1 MKKQLKDIPMGKM
14 EEVIPS
20 QFLQTCD
27 IPADEYKVEAFTMV
41 IFGGAGD
48 LSSRKIL
55 PALHH
60 LFTENEFPE
69 GYSILGF
76 DKVDLTEEKYRSNM
90 TEAVRK
96 FSGEEPARWDEFS
109 SHLFYLQGDLE
120 DDEAF
125 RRLIAKVRKIAVPER
140 KKNKEVIY
148 YMALPPQALPV
159 AVEHLKHHNL
169 CRGVFRTKIVVEK
182 PFGTDRSSAAQLN
195 RLLLEAF
202 EEDQIYRI
210 DHYLS
215 KEPVQNIIF
224 MRFSNTIF
232 EQFWNFRYVD
242 NVQITVAED
251 IGIGHRGVFYE
262 KAGVVRDI
270 VQNHMLQMI
279 GLVAMEPP
287 VGFRADF
294 IRDEKLKIFRSIRPM
309 DNDYIDK
316 FMVRGQY
323 GPGKLNGEDMIG
335 YRDER
340 AVSGSSLAPT
350 FLAGKFFID
359 TWRWAGVPFYVRTG
373 KRMAKRITEICI
385 EMKQLPLRLFGRV
398 CDTPGEANVLTL
410 TIQPDE
416 KIALKFGVKYPF
428 SHNQIYPA
436 NMVFGYKDTFRMK
449 SHYPYERLLVD
460 CIKGDLTL
468 FLREDAI
475 EAMWGI
481 VDPINARW
489 ESTGP
494 GEFPNYAAG
503 SWGPKAAH
511 ELLEKEGRRWITA

>member
-1 MKKQLKDIPMGKM
+1 MTKTD
-14 EEVIPS
+14 EVISS
-20 QFLQTCD
+20 QFLETCD

-48 LSSRKIL
+48 LSGRKIL
-55 PALHH
+55 PALYH
-60 LFTENEFPE
+60 LFTEDEFPE

-76 DKVDLTEEKYRSNM
+76 DRIDLTEEQYRSSM
-90 TEAVRK
+90 RDAVRK
-96 FSGEEPARWDEFS
+96 FSDEEPVRWDEFS
-109 SHLFYLQGDLE
+109 RHLFYLQGNLE

-125 RRLIAKVRKIAVPER
+125 KKLILKVRKIVPGKR
-140 KKNKEVIY
+140 KNKEVIY
-148 YMALPPQALPV
+148 YMALPPRALPA
-159 AVEHLKHHNL
+159 AVELLEHHNL

-182 PFGTDRSSAAQLN
+182 PFGTDRSSAAHLN
-195 RLLLEAF
+195 RMLLEAF
-202 EEDQIYRI
+202 DEDQIYRI

-224 MRFSNTIF
+224 MRFANTIF

-251 IGIGHRGVFYE
+251 MGIGHRGAFYE
-262 KAGVVRDI
+262 TAGVVRDI
-270 VQNHMLQMI
+270 VQNHMMQML

-309 DNDYIDK
+309 DNEYIDK

-323 GPGKLNGEDMIG
+323 GQGNVHGEDVIG
-335 YRDER
+335 YRDEK
-340 AVSGSSLAPT
+340 AVSKASLAPT
-350 FLAGKFFID
+350 FFAGKFFID

-373 KRMAKRITEICI
+373 KRMAKKITEICI

-436 NMVFGYKDTFRMK
+436 NMVFSYKETFKIK
-449 SHYPYERLLVD
+449 SHYTYERLLVD
-460 CIKGDLTL
+460 CIRGDLTL

-489 ESTGP
+489 ESIEP
-494 GEFPNYAAG
+494 GEFPNYPAG
-503 SWGPKAAH
+503 SWGPEAAAL
-511 ELLEKEGRRWITA
+511 LLEKEGRHWITA